1 MLIDP
6 AVVLAC
12 APQVASTTMQAIV
25 RVESGGD
32 PYVINIVGVGPTR
45 AKSAE
50 EAIARTEA
58 AVAAGRN
65 VAMGLMQVTTETA
78 EGLGYTVTQM
88 FDACT
93 NLQAGARVIAD
104 RYQAASA
111 TRGPGQPALQAALSA
126 YNTGNFRSGF
136 ANGYVALFYGS
147 HATHTAPGVQGT
159 RGALRT
165 IAMPI
170 NPYTANPTVFIRQER
185 VTHEPAEPIPT
196 NLPTD

>member
-6 AVVLAC
+6 ALVLAC

-25 RVESGGD
+25 HVESGGD

-50 EAIARTEA
+50 EAIARTVA

-78 EGLGYTVTQM
+78 GRLGYTVNQM

-93 NLQAGARVIAD
+93 NLQAGARVITD

-126 YNTGNFRSGF
+126 YNTGNFHAGF
-136 ANGYVALFYGS
+136 ANGYVALYYGGHAALLS
-147 HATHTAPGVQGT
+147 HGAHDI

-165 IAMPI
+165 VSMPI
-170 NPYTANPTVFIRQER
+170 NPYMANPTVFIRQER
-185 VTHEPAEPIPT
+185 VTHEPAKPIPT